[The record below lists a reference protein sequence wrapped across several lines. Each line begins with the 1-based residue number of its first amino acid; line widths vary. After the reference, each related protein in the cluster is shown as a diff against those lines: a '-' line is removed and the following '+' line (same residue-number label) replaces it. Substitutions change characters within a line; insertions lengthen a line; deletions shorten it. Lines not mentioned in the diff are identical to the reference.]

1 MSYATSFQFQ
11 LLLNFVDV
19 IDMLGN
25 ISVKQSLT
33 NAHVIKK
40 NQQPNNFEICT
51 FHLIILFQ
59 NATHNYKDLSEK

>member
-11 LLLNFVDV
+11 LLLNFIDV

-33 NAHVIKK
+33 NAHVIQKIK
-40 NQQPNNFEICT
+40 P
-51 FHLIILFQ
+51 
-59 NATHNYKDLSEK
+59 KPK

>member
-1 MSYATSFQFQ
+1 
-11 LLLNFVDV
+11 
-19 IDMLGN
+19 MLGN

-40 NQQPNNFEICT
+40 KNQQPNYFEICT

>member
-1 MSYATSFQFQ
+1 MSYATGFQFQ

-40 NQQPNNFEICT
+40 KTNNQIT
-51 FHLIILFQ
+51 LKYVHSI
-59 NATHNYKDLSEK
+59 